1 LGLLNNIFTFLSRF
15 SKLHISLKE
24 EARPGAMA
32 QYGKLSLAWSFYEE
46 AKARL
51 IEAIT
56 EEHSD

>member
-1 LGLLNNIFTFLSRF
+1 
-15 SKLHISLKE
+15 
-24 EARPGAMA
+24 MA
-32 QYGKLSLAWSFYEE
+32 QYGKLSLAWSFYKE